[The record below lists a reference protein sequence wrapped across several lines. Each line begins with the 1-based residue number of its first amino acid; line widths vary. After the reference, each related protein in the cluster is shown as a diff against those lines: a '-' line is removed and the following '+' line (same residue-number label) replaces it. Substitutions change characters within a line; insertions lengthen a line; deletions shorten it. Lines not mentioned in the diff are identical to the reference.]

1 MRFLTA
7 LGLRHYLI
15 DVYTLGAQ
23 TFTTAGTDGPTLKDI
38 LEDPDI
44 PKVFFDVRN
53 DSDALFA
60 HYGIALQSVEDV
72 QLMESATRRDM
83 YLRKHLSGLAKYMEK
98 NITVGNLRRYTAWLD
113 NKIAGEKLFKAEHGG
128 SYEVF
133 NKRPLPEDIIAYC
146 AGDVQCLPELRNKFW
161 GTRSQEWRDLVR
173 EETKRRVAST
183 HMPDYRPYGKDKA
196 LAPWNDEQNK
206 VLDRLYWAP
215 RFEDYTDDDDDYDEF
230 SNAADDGDDYY

>member
-1 MRFLTA
+1 
-7 LGLRHYLI
+7 
-15 DVYTLGAQ
+15 VYTLGAQ